1 MLVVKSVNP
10 AKIDVYSMTN
20 KNFAITAVQGKR
32 AIVNVRS
39 AIKEPFAAIV
49 KNGEIKAVMVEKM
62 QNRQCTERARPSA
75 PKVNSC
81 QENSRSGAASG

>member
-10 AKIDVYSMTN
+10 AKIDVCSMTN

-49 KNGEIKAVMVEKM
+49 KNGEIKAINKAHGSY
-62 QNRQCTERARPSA
+62 N
-75 PKVNSC
+75 
-81 QENSRSGAASG
+81 AALEDALR